1 MLVSSYSLPLGTSAP
16 PFSLPGADGKTWS
29 LADFQDRKVL
39 VVVFTC
45 NHCPYAQAWEGR
57 LLDIQRDYGPKGVGL
72 VGINPNDERQY
83 PQDSM
88 AEMVK
93 RARAKGY
100 NFPYL
105 RDESQA
111 VARAYGAQVTPHVLV
126 FDAQRTLRYQGRVDD
141 NHENPKLVKTRD
153 LRSALDSLLAGS
165 APPAAETPALGC
177 SVKWKP
183 GATAGKN

>member
-1 MLVSSYSLPLGTSAP
+1 MLVSSYSVPLGSPAP
-16 PFSLPGADGKTWS
+16 PFSLPGTDGKTWS
-29 LADFQDRKVL
+29 LDDFEDRKLL

-57 LLDIQRDYGPKGVGL
+57 LLDIARDYGPQGVGL
-72 VGINPNDERQY
+72 VAINPNDEKQY
-83 PQDSM
+83 PQDSF

-100 NFPYL
+100 PFPYL

-111 VARAYGAQVTPHVLV
+111 VARAYGAQVTPHVYV
-126 FDAQRTLRYQGRVDD
+126 FDSELKLRYQGRVDD
-141 NHENPKLVKTRD
+141 NHENPKKVKTRD
-153 LRSALDSLLAGS
+153 LRGALDALLAGKPV
-165 APPAAETPALGC
+165 AVAETPALGC

-183 GATAGKN
+183 

>member
-1 MLVSSYSLPLGTSAP
+1 MLVSSYTLPPGAPTP

-29 LADFQDRKVL
+29 LDEFKDRLAL

-45 NHCPYAQAWEGR
+45 NHCPYAIAWEGR
-57 LLDIQRDYGPKGVGL
+57 LLDLARDFAPKGVGF
-72 VGINPNDERQY
+72 VAINPNDEKQY

-93 RARAKGY
+93 RAKAKGY

-105 RDESQA
+105 RDESQT
-111 VARAYGAQVTPHVLV
+111 VARAYGAQVTPHIYL
-126 FDAQRTLRYQGRVDD
+126 FDGARKLRYQGRVDD
-141 NHENPKLVKTRD
+141 NHENPKLVKAND
-153 LRSALDSLLAGS
+153 LRNALDALLSGKPIP
-165 APPAAETPALGC
+165 APETPAMGC

-183 GATAGKN
+183 

>member
-1 MLVSSYSLPLGTSAP
+1 MLVSSYSVPLGAPAP
-16 PFSLPGADGKTWS
+16 PFSLPGTDGKTWS
-29 LADFQDRKVL
+29 LESFRDRKAL

-57 LLDIQRDYGPKGVGL
+57 LLDIQRDYGPRGVAL
-72 VGINPNDERQY
+72 VAINPNDERQY

-93 RARAKGY
+93 RAKQKNY

-111 VARAYGAQVTPHVLV
+111 VARAYGAQVTPHILL
-126 FDAQRTLRYQGRVDD
+126 FDAERKLRYQGRVDD
-141 NHENPKLVKTRD
+141 NHENPGKVKVRD
-153 LRSALDSLLAGS
+153 LRNALDALLAGR
-165 APPAAETPALGC
+165 AVPVAETPAQGC
-177 SVKWKP
+177 SVKWK
-183 GATAGKN
+183 N